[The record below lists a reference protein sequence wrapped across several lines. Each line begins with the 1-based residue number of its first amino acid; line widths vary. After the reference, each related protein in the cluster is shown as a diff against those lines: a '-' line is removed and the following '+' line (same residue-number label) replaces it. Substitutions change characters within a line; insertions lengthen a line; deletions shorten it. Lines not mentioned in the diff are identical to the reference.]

1 MVKKFLLNNVSCAMI
16 KKIYEKP
23 SLTVYKIEKKDQILL
38 TSNPSFPDLDPDPD
52 PLNPYPFPIG

>member
-1 MVKKFLLNNVSCAMI
+1 MI